1 MRRVGSVRT
10 AMFGVPEVGCVRI
23 ITKEPA
29 VSTPS
34 RRSAEPGPASP
45 GAIQPNF
52 AAGQP
57 LPVGDGTPSA
67 DAGPGA
73 SSGTGTPGTGTT
85 GTITT
90 DTVKTGT
97 VKTGTVTPDTIT
109 TDTVKTDTV
118 TTDTVTPGMRI
129 AADWSW
135 RLLVVVAAAAVV
147 YYGVSYLSEITIPIV
162 IALLLSA
169 LLSPV
174 RRLLVRH
181 GWKPNLAAIGVF
193 VGGLLVVAGIITL
206 VIRQFVSGAADLAD
220 RVSTGLDKVQ
230 QWLVTGP
237 LKLSHTEITSATDTI
252 KKTVIANKDS
262 FTSGALSTASSVGR
276 ILTGLVLVLFILFF
290 FLRDGEKIWRWIVRL
305 APTRARSKIAGA
317 ADRAWATLTGYVRA
331 TVAVAFVD
339 AVGIGLGLVV
349 LGVPLFVPLTA
360 FVFLSSFIPI
370 VGALASGIVAVL
382 VALVT
387 VGLVK
392 AIIVLAVVIAV
403 QQLEAHVLQPVL
415 LGRAVNLHPLAVAVS
430 IATGVIVGGIVGA
443 LLAVPTA
450 ACVNAAGRY
459 LAGRGDSIAD
469 SEASGEATGRE

>member
-1 MRRVGSVRT
+1 
-10 AMFGVPEVGCVRI
+10 
-23 ITKEPA
+23 

-45 GAIQPNF
+45 GAIQPNS

-73 SSGTGTPGTGTT
+73 SSGTGTPGTGTPGT
-85 GTITT
+85 GTPG
-90 DTVKTGT
+90 TGT
-97 VKTGTVTPDTIT
+97 TGTVT
-109 TDTVKTDTV
+109 TDTV

-237 LKLSHTEITSATDTI
+237 LKLSHTQITSATDTI

-305 APTRARSKIAGA
+305 APTRSRSKIAGA